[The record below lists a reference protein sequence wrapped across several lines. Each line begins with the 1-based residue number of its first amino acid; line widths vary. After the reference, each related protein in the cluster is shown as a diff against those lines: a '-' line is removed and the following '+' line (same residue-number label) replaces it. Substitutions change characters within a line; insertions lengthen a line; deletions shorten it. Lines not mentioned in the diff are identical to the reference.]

1 LQRLTLATD
10 SAGIGIFEIDF
21 ASKNVIWDDRMYE
34 IYHCPKDSGL
44 NLFKVYYNAVHPED
58 VENVERTIDNLLS
71 EKKMISGAMY
81 RIILPNGS
89 VRHIESHVIIKK
101 SDSGRIISVIGTNR
115 DITDDVL
122 VHDKI
127 KLQNKVLRD
136 IAFIQSH
143 EVRRPLANILGM
155 IEILQN
161 SGALNGLEI
170 FDHLVESAQELD
182 IQIKAI
188 VNKANEMDDEVF
200 R

>member
-1 LQRLTLATD
+1 MAVY
-10 SAGIGIFEIDF
+10 GI
-21 ASKNVIWDDRMYE
+21 
-34 IYHCPKDSGL
+34 L
-44 NLFKVYYNAVHPED
+44 NLM
-58 VENVERTIDNLLS
+58 S
-71 EKKMISGAMY
+71 S
-81 RIILPNGS
+81 S
-89 VRHIESHVIIKK
+89 KK